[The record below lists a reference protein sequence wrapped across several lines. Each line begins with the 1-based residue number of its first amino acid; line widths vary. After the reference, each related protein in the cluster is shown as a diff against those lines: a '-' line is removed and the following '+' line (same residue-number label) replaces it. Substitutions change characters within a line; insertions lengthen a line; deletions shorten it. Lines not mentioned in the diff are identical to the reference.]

1 MAPWAIPILCESSEI
16 AVVFNYPKFV
26 AQAVPHPHE
35 KTGTCHAV
43 SQTMLCYQDEEEE
56 EESPEE
62 DSEEREAAHKA
73 ELVYV
78 ERKLQ
83 TLRSAPV
90 SQSTLVPHP
99 PQQPSK
105 QGR

>member
-1 MAPWAIPILCESSEI
+1 M
-16 AVVFNYPKFV
+16 K
-26 AQAVPHPHE
+26 
-35 KTGTCHAV
+35 KTDACHAV
-43 SQTMLCYQDEEEE
+43 SQTMWCEQDEEEE
-56 EESPEE
+56 GEESPEE

-73 ELVYV
+73 ELIYV

-83 TLRSAPV
+83 ALRSAPV
-90 SQSTLVPHP
+90 SRSTIVPHP